1 MDMMGMTYYY
11 LPSCLS
17 TYYTY
22 LGIVHLSVALVHIP
36 GGKYLDQL
44 DNRSFMLTRFHEI

>member
-11 LPSCLS
+11 LPSCLLA
-17 TYYTY
+17 YHTY
-22 LGIVHLSVALVHIP
+22 LGIVDLPVALVHIT

-44 DNRSFMLTRFHEI
+44 DNRSFILTRSHEI